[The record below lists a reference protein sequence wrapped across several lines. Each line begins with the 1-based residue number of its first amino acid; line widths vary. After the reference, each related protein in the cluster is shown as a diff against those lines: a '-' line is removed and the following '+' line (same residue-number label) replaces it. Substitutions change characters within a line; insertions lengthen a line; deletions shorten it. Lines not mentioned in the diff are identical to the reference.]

1 MSLNRAQRR
10 ASSRNAKSLYQRI
23 QLEHENEKGFQEGKK
38 FASKMMC
45 AAIALSLRELH
56 GFTREQILAL
66 YQDAVE
72 RMFSANCPTEILT
85 EAEKQC
91 GIQQRK
97 FDFYT
102 DDMEE
107 TTF

>member
-10 ASSRNAKSLYQRI
+10 ASCRNAKSLYQRI

-45 AAIALSLRELH
+45 AAIAISLQERH

-66 YQDAVE
+66 YQDAID
-72 RMFSANCPTEILT
+72 RMFTANCPTELLDA
-85 EAEKQC
+85 AEKRC
-91 GIQQRK
+91 GIQQSK
-97 FDFYT
+97 FDFYN
-102 DDMEE
+102 DDLEE
-107 TTF
+107 TEI